1 MSSATTPNVSN
12 PAPGPSPSSQPAI
25 VIRQVEGGLLWRVLA
40 FLGWA
45 GFGIAAIF
53 AVVQFFAFTD
63 YFDNSQGITE
73 KYHSG
78 EKFATQKIA
87 IIAVE
92 GLIADAE
99 GFVKGQIDRVRKDD
113 DVKAVV
119 LRINSP
125 GGTVTAS
132 DYMWHHLK
140 KLRDDRKIPMVV
152 SMGGIAAS
160 GGYYVAMAV
169 GDQEQSIYAEPTTT
183 TGSIG
188 VMLPHYDFSGLLS
201 RFDVKDDTL
210 VTHPRK
216 DMVSMT
222 KPMTEEHRALLQGY
236 IDESLTRFKEV
247 VQSGRPKFKEHPE
260 TLDKLATGE
269 IFSAT
274 QAKQHGLVDEIGF
287 LEEAIAR
294 ATTLA
299 GLSDNK
305 VRIVQY
311 ERPASLLDLGLMA
324 SASTSKITPRSQL
337 DLLLELSTPRAY
349 YLASTVP
356 PLLSSYAAIL
366 AR

>member
-1 MSSATTPNVSN
+1 MSSAKTSANTSDPPPATNPSN
-12 PAPGPSPSSQPAI
+12 QPAI
-25 VIRQVEGGLLWRVLA
+25 VIRQVEGGLLWRLFA

-63 YFDNSQGITE
+63 YFDNSQGIAE

-92 GLIADAE
+92 GVIADAD
-99 GFVKGQIDRVRKDD
+99 GFVKGQIDRVRADSN
-113 DVKAVV
+113 VKAVV

-140 KLRDDRKIPMVV
+140 KLREDRKIPMVV

-169 GDQEQSIYAEPTTT
+169 GDQDRCIYAEPTTT

-188 VMLPHYDFSGLLS
+188 VMFPHYDFSGLLS
-201 RFDVKDDTL
+201 RFDVKDDTV

-216 DMVSMT
+216 DMISMT

-236 IDESLTRFKEV
+236 INESLDRFKEV

-274 QAKQHGLVDEIGF
+274 QAKQNGLVDEIGF
-287 LEEAIAR
+287 MEEAIAR
-294 ATTLA
+294 AHALA
-299 GLSDNK
+299 GLSESK
-305 VRIVQY
+305 VRIVEY
-311 ERPASLLDLGLMA
+311 ERPTSLLSLGLFA
-324 SASTSKITPRSQL
+324 SAPKNPPRSQL
-337 DLLLELSTPRAY
+337 DLFLELSSPRAY
-349 YLASTVP
+349 YMASTVP
-356 PLLSSYAAIL
+356 PLLSSYAAML

>member
-1 MSSATTPNVSN
+1 MSSAATTSTPN
-12 PAPGPSPSSQPAI
+12 PAPGPAQSPQPAI
-25 VIRQVEGGLLWRVLA
+25 VIRQGEGGLLWRILA

-53 AVVQFFAFTD
+53 AVVQFFAFTS

-87 IIAVE
+87 IIAIE
-92 GLIADAE
+92 GIIADAD

-113 DVKAVV
+113 DVKAIVV
-119 LRINSP
+119 RINSP

-140 KLRDDRKIPMVV
+140 KLREERKIPMVV

-169 GDQEQSIYAEPTTT
+169 GDQQKCIYAEPTTT

-188 VMLPHYDFSGLLS
+188 VMFPHYDFSGLLS

-236 IDESLTRFKEV
+236 INESLARFKEV
-247 VQSGRPKFKEHPE
+247 VQSGRPKFKEDPQ

-274 QAKQHGLVDEIGF
+274 QAKLHGLIDEIGF

-294 ATTLA
+294 ATELA
-299 GLSDNK
+299 GLPEKK

-311 ERPASLLDLGLMA
+311 QRPASLLDLGLMA
-324 SASTSKITPRSQL
+324 SAPKKPPQSQL
-337 DLLLELSTPRAY
+337 DMFLELSTPRAY
-349 YLASTVP
+349 YMASTVP
-356 PLLSSYAAIL
+356 PLLSSYAAMM
-366 AR
+366 AQ